1 MILKDS
7 FEIEAP
13 AEAVWIFLLDIP
25 RVSTCVP
32 GAEAVKEVEPDIY
45 RGKLKARVGAVKA
58 AFEGEA
64 KIEEKV
70 APEKLSASFKAQDRA
85 LASIVTGNFVAQL
98 TPVEN
103 GTQLDYEMDI
113 AIRGRLGTI
122 GFTVVQQTAKKMA
135 GAFITCLTENLA
147 TFAPEK

>member
-13 AEAVWIFLLDIP
+13 IEAVWAFLLDIP

-32 GAEAVKEVEPDIY
+32 GAEAVAEVGPDIY

-58 AFEGEA
+58 AFDGEA

-70 APEKLSASFKAQDRA
+70 APERLSASFKAEDRK
-85 LASIVTGNFVAQL
+85 LVSIVTGSFVARL
-98 TPVEN
+98 TPLEH
-103 GTQLDYEMDI
+103 GTQLDYEMEI

-122 GFTVVQQTAKKMA
+122 GYTVVQQTAKKMSAAFIECVA
-135 GAFITCLTENLA
+135 GALA
-147 TFAPEK
+147 RLDPGS

>member
-13 AEAVWIFLLDIP
+13 IEAVWAFLLDIP

-32 GAEAVKEVEPDIY
+32 GAEAVAEVEADRY

-58 AFEGEA
+58 AFAGEA

-70 APEKLSASFKAQDRA
+70 PPKKLAASFKAQDRA
-85 LASIVTGNFVAQL
+85 LASIVTGSFVARL
-98 TPVEN
+98 TSIEN
-103 GTQLDYEMDI
+103 GTQLDYEMEI
-113 AIRGRLGTI
+113 AMRGRLGTI
-122 GFTVVQQTAKKMA
+122 GFTVVQQTAKKMSAAFIECVA
-135 GAFITCLTENLA
+135 GALA
-147 TFAPEK
+147 RLDPGS